1 MTGFRTILLTLW
13 TIMMVY
19 TAITIA
25 HHGWNFLP
33 VYFGDLA
40 GMGWRG
46 QFNIDFGSFLILSA
60 LWVMW
65 RHHFSVGGIV
75 LGIMASLG
83 GAVFLTTYLMISSFQ
98 VKGDMKALLLGER
111 RSS

>member
-1 MTGFRTILLTLW
+1 MTGFRLLLAILW
-13 TIMMVY
+13 AVMMVY
-19 TAITIA
+19 TVITIT
-25 HHGWNFLP
+25 HYGWDFIP

-40 GMGWRG
+40 GMTWRG

-75 LGIMASLG
+75 LGMMAPIG
-83 GAVFLTTYLMISSFQ
+83 GAVFLTTYLMIASFQ
-98 VKGDMKALLLGER
+98 VNGDVKALLLGER
-111 RSS
+111 RAA